1 MRLSREWF
9 ALVLATVVA
18 SCGAGDAGTAEE
30 STAADDQSAGAEP
43 APPAPAVPGES
54 ATAPI
59 KVEDIDRWQRGLAG
73 ELEAVQEAGRR
84 FREARTGTDSVNAAA
99 GALDMATVGAGARAA
114 GLSEDR
120 YQFVRSTLS
129 TAVGYLSPIEQEMDV
144 SQMPATMVEEMKKSR
159 ETSLAQMSNEV
170 PNEVVEALRPRAA
183 ELRKQDLGLTV
194 ERLKAIG
201 EAR

>member
-1 MRLSREWF
+1 MRLLPNPVAL
-9 ALVLATVVA
+9 ALVILVV
-18 SCGAGDAGTAEE
+18 SCGGDANTEE
-30 STAADDQSAGAEP
+30 EAAVDDATESATGEA
-43 APPAPAVPGES
+43 APAATTDTEP

-84 FREARTGTDSVNAAA
+84 FREAKTGTDSANAAG

-120 YQFVRSTLS
+120 YQFVRTTLS

-159 ETSLAQMSNEV
+159 ETSLAQMSTEV

-194 ERLKAIG
+194 ERLKAVG
-201 EAR
+201 AAN